1 MFEAKLEPEGEAWLN
16 LQVEKEKSRN
26 KSIIASV
33 LCLIL
38 AILRLSKN
46 YESVIGYFFALS
58 AITACTAAFL
68 YQMKV
73 VKCQRKYS
81 EYAKERDWQEIK
93 RLKCENELL
102 SNNASF
108 YKSEMVKAQALA
120 EKYIKDSKKAA
131 DLWNTRIGQMIDTI
145 DSLKE
150 KNAKL
155 MQENEKLKKKQAN
168 SSGENA
174 ELPVINTD
182 DIVLDVDLAI
192 DNLEIVDV
200 KIDTE
205 NLLAIIRD
213 PEPPLKRKY
222 DFSEECLKGNYI
234 SFDLETT
241 GLSPKNDS
249 IIELSAVR
257 FRNFKPVAAFSTLVN
272 PLVDIPATVARITG
286 IHDDDVC
293 DAPLIHEVMQSFT
306 EFIGKDDMVGHNIR
320 TFDLKFLY
328 KFGFEMDESS
338 RSYYD
343 TLSMAR
349 KIIPEGSVENNKL
362 ETLLDHFGI
371 TRSTAHRGLS
381 DSVAEGILFA
391 VLLRLK

>member
-1 MFEAKLEPEGEAWLN
+1 MNTL
-16 LQVEKEKSRN
+16 R
-26 KSIIASV
+26 
-33 LCLIL
+33 
-38 AILRLSKN
+38 ILRNSE
-46 YESVIGYFFALS
+46 YEAIMVESQAQQNLIEDLKQENKALS
-58 AITACTAAFL
+58 
-68 YQMKV
+68 
-73 VKCQRKYS
+73 R
-81 EYAKERDWQEIK
+81 
-93 RLKCENELL
+93 
-102 SNNASF
+102 NASF
-108 YKSEMVKAQALA
+108 FKSEMEKAQALA
-120 EKYIKDSKKAA
+120 EKYSNDSKKAA
-131 DLWNTRIGQMIDTI
+131 DLWNTRIGQMIETI

-155 MQENEKLKKKQAN
+155 MRENENLKKMQAN
-168 SSGENA
+168 FSVGNT

-182 DIVLDVDLAI
+182 GIVLDVDVAI

-293 DAPLIHEVMQSFT
+293 DAPLIQEVMQSFT
-306 EFIGKDDMVGHNIR
+306 DFIGKDDMVGHNILA
-320 TFDLKFLY
+320 FDLKFLY
-328 KFGFEMDESS
+328 KFGFEIDEAS

-349 KIIPEGSVENNKL
+349 KLIPEGSVENNKL

-391 VLLRLK
+391 VLLRFR